1 MCMMSI
7 FERYK
12 KAIGR
17 IKKPVK
23 SMDARSTD
31 VKMPFGNDESV
42 THGKFFGENIARV
55 KEYCNNQLRYS
66 KSQSENHQC
75 SKYSKNG
82 TLTDEQLSGYY
93 LGRAESHQAM
103 LNFLKSEDQLIQ
115 IAQDAELDSDANA
128 AMKELRERF
137 SSDYIWCEDCDGLV
151 TKLSECCLTRIE
163 NEKGNTSGTN
173 CIF

>member
-1 MCMMSI
+1 MKITAVLDI

-17 IKKPVK
+17 IAKPVK
-23 SMDARSTD
+23 VGVARSTD

-42 THGKFFGENIARV
+42 THEKFFGENIARV
-55 KEYCNNQLRYS
+55 KAVLR
-66 KSQSENHQC
+66 SEQ
-75 SKYSKNG
+75 
-82 TLTDEQLSGYY
+82 E
-93 LGRAESHQAM
+93 
-103 LNFLKSEDQLIQ
+103 LIQ
-115 IAQDAELDSDANA
+115 IAQDAELESDANA

-163 NEKGNTSGTN
+163 NEKGDTSGTD